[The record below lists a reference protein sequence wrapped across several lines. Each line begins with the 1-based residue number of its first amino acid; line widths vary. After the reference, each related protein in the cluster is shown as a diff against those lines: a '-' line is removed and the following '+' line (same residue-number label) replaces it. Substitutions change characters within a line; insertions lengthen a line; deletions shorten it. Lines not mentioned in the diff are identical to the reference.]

1 MQRSLWLT
9 VPGIVLG
16 IFVLAAVSPAQQK
29 AKETK
34 AIADGS
40 QVSLEY
46 TLSDDEGKM
55 IESNK
60 GKEPLVYTHG
70 NGQIIPG
77 LEKQL
82 LGMKVGGAK
91 HVTVKPEDAYGPVN
105 PKAFQEISK
114 ANVPPEALKVGATLM
129 ARSTQGQAFPVR
141 VHEIKDKTVVM
152 NFNHPLAGKTLAFD
166 VKVLDIKIAESNPP
180 GTKSPGAK

>member
-1 MQRSLWLT
+1 MTRSLWLI
-9 VPGIVLG
+9 VPGVVLG
-16 IFVLAAVSPAQQK
+16 FFALPFHGLAQQK
-29 AKETK
+29 AKDAK
-34 AIADGS
+34 VIASGS

-46 TLSDDEGKM
+46 TLSDDKGKT

-82 LGMKVGGAK
+82 LGMKVGGTK

-105 PKAFQEISK
+105 PKAYQEIPK
-114 ANVPPEALKVGATLM
+114 TKVPPEALKVGATLV
-129 ARSTQGQAFPVR
+129 ARSPQGQPFPVR
-141 VHEIKDKTVVM
+141 VHEIKKETVVM
-152 NFNHPLAGKTLAFD
+152 DFNHPMAGKTLAFD
-166 VKVLDIKIAESNPP
+166 VKVLDIKVAESKPP
-180 GTKSPGAK
+180 ETKSPAAK